1 MTHRHRRT
9 CLQILQRSVWN
20 NGVCAKGGLVD
31 EDDYLW
37 FVGSSND
44 VIKSSE
50 YRNAYGIGPFEV
62 GSIFFDRAYMCA

>member
-1 MTHRHRRT
+1 
-9 CLQILQRSVWN
+9 
-20 NGVCAKGGLVD
+20 VD